1 MSATDIE
8 RNSIRKECVCLA
20 RVECLA
26 IVWYVS
32 VTSATSAT
40 AATAVITVVIVVVVV
55 ATFAIVSDNSL
66 DNTGKYRGNSK
77 IERRLGDGKCEVREC
92 EQ

>member
-32 VTSATSAT
+32 VTSAT